1 MCTYNTNTKV
11 MKIIMKAIS
20 DATFRERFLAD
31 PTGTAQEFGFS
42 EADQNELA
50 AYNPRK
56 LRAMVEGP
64 SPNP

>member
-1 MCTYNTNTKV
+1 MCTYNTNTKF
-11 MKIIMKAIS
+11 MEIIMKAIS
-20 DATFRERFLAD
+20 NSAFRERFLAD

-64 SPNP
+64 GPNP